1 MLFLTA
7 RVEGGARHTRLH
19 IKISRKPAHCVR
31 FSRRTHMPCDACTP
45 TRGRVA
51 VRPQLHS
58 LHSCRNPT
66 THHLTNMP
74 AHMHNHWH
82 SVRQQHNDIVRA
94 FIAGPHLV
102 SLNAHLSTRSI
113 QVIHSAVWSAS
124 GVYVCISVPPL
135 VCGWCHR
142 RHPSSSSMM
151 RAIMSHAAHTGPP
164 RRSCTSRGCTPPS
177 IRRSGRPRRSVGRP
191 RFTHHSSCPV
201 IAVTRRVGRCRQLST
216 LELGGTH
223 PPSLILRR
231 AGRGPPRFHPHGEE
245 KASSP
250 LIRERPMAR
259 RLVAVRRFARAGS
272 AWPRA

>member
-1 MLFLTA
+1 M
-7 RVEGGARHTRLH
+7 
-19 IKISRKPAHCVR
+19 
-31 FSRRTHMPCDACTP
+31 
-45 TRGRVA
+45 
-51 VRPQLHS
+51 
-58 LHSCRNPT
+58 
-66 THHLTNMP
+66 
-74 AHMHNHWH
+74 
-82 SVRQQHNDIVRA
+82 
-94 FIAGPHLV
+94 
-102 SLNAHLSTRSI
+102 
-113 QVIHSAVWSAS
+113 
-124 GVYVCISVPPL
+124 YVCMSVPSL

-231 AGRGPPRFHPHGEE
+231 AGRGPPRFHPLILE

-250 LIRERPMAR
+250 PHQGAADGSAARRRAEVRARWLRLASRLRARNQLSTTRSKCSTANCESRRLLEKPMAQK
-259 RLVAVRRFARAGS
+259 LGL
-272 AWPRA
+272 

>member
-1 MLFLTA
+1 MHVA
-7 RVEGGARHTRLH
+7 RG
-19 IKISRKPAHCVR
+19 
-31 FSRRTHMPCDACTP
+31 
-45 TRGRVA
+45 
-51 VRPQLHS
+51 VRPQLSS
-58 LHSCRNPT
+58 LQLHRPHWCT

-74 AHMHNHWH
+74 AHMHTHWH
-82 SVRQQHNDIVRA
+82 SVRQQHTNGIVRA

-102 SLNAHLSTRSI
+102 SLNAHLSTRS
-113 QVIHSAVWSAS
+113 IHSAVWSAS

-231 AGRGPPRFHPHGEE
+231 AGRGPPRFHPRGG
-245 KASSP
+245 KGILAASSGSGRWLGGSSPCGGSRALAP
-250 LIRERPMAR
+250 LGLALEGTKPALDHQVQVLDCELREPQA
-259 RLVAVRRFARAGS
+259 
-272 AWPRA
+272 P